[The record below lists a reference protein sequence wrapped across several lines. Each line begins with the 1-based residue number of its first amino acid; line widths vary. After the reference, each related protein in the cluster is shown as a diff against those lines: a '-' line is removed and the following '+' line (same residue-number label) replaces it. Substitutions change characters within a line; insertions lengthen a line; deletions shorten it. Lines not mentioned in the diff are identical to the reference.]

1 MSSLTL
7 VVVAVVVVVFVVFG
21 IVYWLESR
29 RTEVHPRSGAAQRP
43 EPSAA
48 ADPEGS
54 NRRGPG

>member
-21 IVYWLESR
+21 LVYWFESR
-29 RTEVHPRSGAAQRP
+29 RTEVRPRSGAAQRP
-43 EPSAA
+43 EPSAE

-54 NRRGPG
+54 SRRGPG